1 MKAPDILGLFGSKE
15 APAPPDLEAAALR
28 SDRFRLEREGD
39 WRRLDDIVTRL
50 EKGRTREIADEDIA
64 ELPALYRTAASS
76 LAVARETSLDKAT
89 LAYLEGLVLRAWYQ
103 VYGPRRGFV
112 AWLRQFLGGGWAR
125 GVRELWLDICIA
137 LAAMIAGTIAG
148 WGLVARDQDWY
159 YALVPMELGGG
170 ARAPGATREAL
181 AETLKV
187 ESETG
192 GLSGF
197 AAYLFYNNASVSI
210 MVFALG
216 FAFGV
221 PSLMLLV
228 HNMALLGAMLW
239 LYHSVGLLP
248 DFLAW
253 LAVHGTTE
261 LSAILLAGAA
271 GLHVGRQMAFPGQRS
286 IMQATAA
293 AGRRAGVVMVGVV
306 IMLIFAA
313 LLEAFPR
320 QLAGTQTRTAIGLG
334 MAFFWLLYFALSGRD
349 RRRKVPA

>member
-1 MKAPDILGLFGSKE
+1 MKAPDILGLFAARE
-15 APAPPDLEAAALR
+15 LAPPPDIEAAALR
-28 SDRFRLEREGD
+28 SDRFRLGREGD
-39 WRRLDDIVTRL
+39 WRRLDDIVTLL
-50 EKGRTREIADEDIA
+50 EKGRLRAISDADIAD
-64 ELPALYRTAASS
+64 LPALYRTAASS

-89 LAYLEGLVLRAWYQ
+89 LAYLEGLVQRAWYQ
-103 VYGPRRGFV
+103 VYGPRRGFI
-112 AWLRQFLGGGWAR
+112 AWLRQFLTGGWAR
-125 GVRELWLDICIA
+125 AVRDVWLDLCIA
-137 LAAMIAGTIAG
+137 LAVMIAGTIAG
-148 WGLVARDQDWY
+148 WVLVARNQDWY
-159 YALVPMELGGG
+159 YALVPQQFGGV
-170 ARAPGATREAL
+170 RAPGASREAL

-192 GLSGF
+192 GLSQF
-197 AAYLFYNNASVSI
+197 AANLFFNNASVSI
-210 MVFALG
+210 LVFALG

-248 DFLAW
+248 EFLAW

-271 GLHVGRQMAFPGQRS
+271 GLHVGRSMAFPGQRS
-286 IMQATAA
+286 IMQASAS
-293 AGRRAGVVMVGVV
+293 AGRRAGVVMSGVV

-320 QLAGTQTRTAIGLG
+320 QLAGSETRTIIGVA
-334 MAFFWLLYFALSGRD
+334 MAFFWMLYFSLSGRD
-349 RRRKVPA
+349 WRRNSAA